1 MSWLPDSFSVYNLRK
16 LNEGYGWKK
25 RLIANDEDCEE
36 QKLRMMYGNKR
47 VGKDWKKFKE
57 ENLTN
62 D

>member
-16 LNEGYGWKK
+16 LNDDYGWKK

>member
-16 LNEGYGWKK
+16 LNEDYGWKK

-47 VGKDWKKFKE
+47 VGF
-57 ENLTN
+57 
-62 D
+62 